1 MTLLLNAT
9 EDIPRYLPLKMDF
22 NNVPNI
28 YDIISFDYIMLPSYI
43 VNNLKY
49 YHDINVNK
57 FIPKYITTSEI
68 IRNKLENIMINNS
81 NIMYYNYLCN
91 KIGREFTNFSNHI
104 PPDTTTINLQNNAL
118 VDENGNIIFINSNI
132 ILLIIND
139 ILYITDTNTNN
150 FIMASSKVNYIEM
163 NDSIAVFKV
172 FSNLGEKAK
181 AISSTK
187 SIGNVIMKNNRAVQY
202 LTYTINKDTDITT
215 SYYFQNNESNLKM
228 LYYGCEKHYG
238 DIEEYSIKNN
248 LHVNHTYTH
257 ATKISKLISQCMMN
271 DMNTGMRYRGTY
283 EELKENNT
291 MKKKTLTKDDELI
304 YNKENNIVLV
314 DKINNMSL
322 KEDIV
327 IGWKV
332 AKSLSGEKRIIKLA
346 IPIDAI
352 KIKPIDKE
360 YFNTRGKERCNKAI
374 VMDIQFAMEEEIS
387 LVPTEM
393 EAYSYI
399 FNETIDRFKYTV
411 GTEVVPDMFDDDI
424 NESCTNGIHYYRD
437 RQNVFDVYINRT

>member
-1 MTLLLNAT
+1 MTLLLTAT
-9 EDIPRYLPLKMDF
+9 EDIPRYIPLKMDF
-22 NNVPNI
+22 NNVHNI
-28 YDIISFDYIMLPSYI
+28 YDTINFDYIILPSYI

-49 YHDINVNK
+49 YHDININK
-57 FIPKYITTSEI
+57 FIPKYITTPEI
-68 IRNKLENIMINNS
+68 IRKKLENIVINNS

-91 KIGREFTNFSNHI
+91 KIANEFINFSNNT
-104 PPDTTTINLQNNAL
+104 PPNNNINCTQNNAL
-118 VDENGNIIFINSNI
+118 VDENGNIIFINSNT
-132 ILLIIND
+132 ILLIINN
-139 ILYITDTNTNN
+139 ILYITDTNENN
-150 FIMASSKVNYIEM
+150 FIMSSSKVNYIEM
-163 NDSIAVFKV
+163 KDSIVVFKV
-172 FSNLGEKAK
+172 FSKD
-181 AISSTK
+181 SK
-187 SIGNVIMKNNRAVQY
+187 SIGNAIMKNNRTVQY
-202 LTYTINKDTDITT
+202 LTYTINEEADVTT

-228 LYYGCEKHYG
+228 LYYGCERYNG
-238 DIEEYSIKNN
+238 NIEEYSIKNN
-248 LHVNHTYTH
+248 LHVNHTYNH
-257 ATKISKLISQCMMN
+257 DTKISKLISQCMMN
-271 DMNTGMRYRGTY
+271 DINTGMRYRGTY

-291 MKKKTLTKDDELI
+291 MKKKTLTKDDDII
-304 YNKENNIVLV
+304 YNKENNVVLV
-314 DKINNMSL
+314 DKINNMTL

-399 FNETIDRFKYTV
+399 FNDPNNIFKYTV
-411 GTEVVPDMFDDDI
+411 GTEVVPDMFDDNI

-437 RQNVFDVYINRT
+437 RQNVFDVYINR